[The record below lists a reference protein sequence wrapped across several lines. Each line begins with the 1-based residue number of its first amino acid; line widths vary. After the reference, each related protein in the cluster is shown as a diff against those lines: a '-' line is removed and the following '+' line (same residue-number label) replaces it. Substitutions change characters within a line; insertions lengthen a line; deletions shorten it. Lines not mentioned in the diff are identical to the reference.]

1 MLFYSLLTAFLLF
14 MLSSFDFGID
24 SFVHSWKL
32 RHSIKFIPHY
42 IYHHRSKVSW
52 IQYKNE
58 CSINRMV
65 TCLYARADVSNP
77 STVHPKLNFNEDFYS
92 VLEVSPTGD
101 SKTVKK
107 AYLKMVFKVCF
118 YIALCC
124 IYEAIT

>member
-1 MLFYSLLTAFLLF
+1 MLFYSLLTAFLLC
-14 MLSSFDFGID
+14 MLSSFDYGID
-24 SFVHSWKL
+24 SIVHSRKL
-32 RHSIKFIPHY
+32 RHSIKFIQHYNNY

-65 TCLYARADVSNP
+65 TCLCAGGDVSNP

-118 YIALCC
+118 MLYI
-124 IYEAIT
+124 